1 MNRFNVLQRPVIT
14 EKSSFLKEAHNKI
27 VFHVDKKTNKI
38 EIEKAVEDLFKVKVR
53 DVNTHT
59 IKGKPKR
66 VGRHLGR
73 RSDVKKAIVTLEPG
87 YKIEFFEGM

>member
-1 MNRFNVLQRPVIT
+1 MNRFNVLQRPVVT
-14 EKSSFLKEAHNKI
+14 EKAAFQKETHNQI

-38 EIEKAVEDLFKVKVR
+38 EIEESVEALFKVKVR
-53 DVNTHT
+53 SVNTHT

-66 VGRHLGR
+66 VGRHFGR